1 MENLTREKV
10 LDILSSQRRFF
21 DTGKTRDIDFRIEQ
35 LLNLKKMIQSH
46 ESLILRALARD
57 LHKSGY
63 EAFTNEVGVL
73 YLDIAQAVKNVKKW
87 AQPRRVK
94 TPLMLVGNRSLIY
107 PEPYG
112 TVLIIGP
119 FNYPFNLTFEPLIGA
134 ISAGNCAVIKPSEL
148 TPHTSALISTMVNQ
162 YFNADYIRVIEG
174 EKEVTSSLINAPFDY
189 IFFTGSVSV
198 GKIVMA
204 AAAENLIP
212 VTLELGGK
220 SPCIVDE
227 TADVVQAA
235 DKITWGKFSNAGQT
249 CVAPDYLLVHRKVKD
264 RLIENLKNC
273 LKQFYGVNPRESPD
287 FGRIVNIRHTQ
298 RLVALIDQNK
308 VVFGG
313 EFDIEK
319 RYIAPTVLDRVEWND
334 PVMQA
339 EIFGPILPILQFDD
353 IDMVIKLINARPKP
367 LALYVFTHNRAI
379 ANKIIRQISFGGGCV
394 NDVMLHGGNP
404 YLPFGGVGASGMGAY
419 HGESSF
425 KLFSHSK
432 SVLKRQFNIQAA
444 AVHPPYN
451 ARQLNLSK
459 LLLK

>member
-35 LLNLKKMIQSH
+35 LNNLKKMVQSH
-46 ESLILRALARD
+46 ESLILRALSRD

-73 YLDIAQAVKNVKKW
+73 YLDISRAVKNIKKW
-87 AQPRRVK
+87 VRPHRVK
-94 TPLMLVGNRSLIY
+94 TPLMLLGNRSYIY

-119 FNYPFNLTFEPLIGA
+119 FNYPFNLVFEPLIGA
-134 ISAGNCAVIKPSEL
+134 IAAGNCAVIKPSEL

-162 YFNADYIRVIEG
+162 YFNADYVRVIEG
-174 EKEVTSSLINAPFDY
+174 EKDVTSALINAPFDY

-198 GKIVMA
+198 GKVVMA

-227 TADVVQAA
+227 TADIVQAA
-235 DKITWGKFSNAGQT
+235 AKITWGKFSNAGQT
-249 CVAPDYLLVHRKVKD
+249 CVSPDYLLVHRGVKD
-264 RLIENLKNC
+264 RLIENLKTC
-273 LKQFYGVNPRESPD
+273 LRQFYGVNPRESPD
-287 FGRIVNIRHTQ
+287 FGRIVNTRHAA
-298 RLVALIDQNK
+298 RLVGLIDPNK
-308 VVFGG
+308 VVSGG
-313 EFDIEK
+313 DFDMEN
-319 RYIAPTVLDRVEWND
+319 RYIAPTILDQVEWND

-339 EIFGPILPILQFDD
+339 EIFGPILPVLQFDD
-353 IDMVIKLINARPKP
+353 IDAALKLINARPKP
-367 LALYVFTHNRAI
+367 LALYVFTRNRAV
-379 ANKIIRQISFGGGCV
+379 ADKVIRHASFGGGCV

-451 ARQLNLSK
+451 ERQLNLSK
-459 LLLK
+459 LFLK